1 MKRVWTVLVVL
12 ALCVS
17 LAGCRVLE
25 YHEASTLYD
34 NEQYLQAQ
42 AAYEAL
48 GDFADSAEMAQICRQ
63 KNQYT
68 QAETLF
74 ADGEYEQAAEQFES
88 LGMYSD
94 SPLRAVQ
101 CRYAGGAIC
110 LEKGDYPRAIALLTA
125 LGGYEDSAELVKSA
139 KWKWLSQQR
148 PVLTLPQEEGTLAI
162 EPEEDALRIV
172 LEKNGQILALPNHTT
187 FSMTLLPGETHA
199 AYTLSY
205 TSTNIS
211 TITETVCGSV
221 QLQLFEAGLPVE
233 SYTRT
238 VTDTEGNAA
247 ETPETSEAIM
257 MQPVMTEV
265 VMLITENL
273 PALLEDSGV
282 PVTVS
287 DLGF

>member
-1 MKRVWTVLVVL
+1 MKRVGTLLAVL

-17 LAGCRVLE
+17 MAGCRVLE
-25 YHEASTLYD
+25 YHEANTLYES
-34 NEQYLQAQ
+34 EQYPQAQ

-63 KNQYT
+63 ITEYA
-68 QAETLF
+68 QAEELF
-74 ADGEYEQAAEQFES
+74 AAGEYEQAAEQFDA

-110 LEKGDYPRAIALLTA
+110 LEKGDYPRAIALLTP

-148 PVLTLPQEEGTLAI
+148 HVLTLPQEEGFLAI
-162 EPEEDALRIV
+162 EPEEGALRIV
-172 LEKNGQILALPNHTT
+172 LEKSGQILALPSHTV
-187 FSMTLLPGETHA
+187 FSMVLLPGETHA

-205 TSTNIS
+205 TSTGIS

-238 VTDTEGNAA
+238 VTDTEGNTA
-247 ETPETSEAIM
+247 ETPETSESIM

-265 VMLITENL
+265 VTLITENL
-273 PALLEDSGV
+273 PELLEASNV
-282 PVTVS
+282 PITVS